1 MRIRDDIEGMSLA
14 LSAGAVGAA
23 YALAPAPF
31 ADGLAIGAAIE
42 GLNLR
47 AQVRAARHFFRA
59 SADAEQGAGPWIGGF
74 GFRFGL
80 TAAAVIAALHFGTDP
95 AGLLLGLSLAMPAVV
110 VWAWRNRPPVVA
122 HELAAPLE
130 PDDPSWD
137 NWSIW
142 RATEVEPPTDEERD
156 DRGMQIIP

>member
-1 MRIRDDIEGMSLA
+1 
-14 LSAGAVGAA
+14 
-23 YALAPAPF
+23 
-31 ADGLAIGAAIE
+31 
-42 GLNLR
+42 
-47 AQVRAARHFFRA
+47 
-59 SADAEQGAGPWIGGF
+59 
-74 GFRFGL
+74 
-80 TAAAVIAALHFGTDP
+80 
-95 AGLLLGLSLAMPAVV
+95 MPAVV